1 MSMRRVWVTGAI
13 LAGATAIWAGGIAA
27 SSPIPLHQWLAHPHD
42 SWLLAQG
49 KNPNVVQL
57 TLPPL
62 KPLSAV
68 AQLGRKLFFD
78 PRLSGSGKLS
88 CASCH
93 NPGHAFAPAN
103 DLSVQLGGD
112 DMRRAGVRTVPS
124 LAYLY
129 RQQNFSIGPD
139 NPANESA
146 DLQHLAILGA
156 HAPRAQ
162 KTVLDVQTAA
172 ANMVPKGGLFWDGRV
187 NTLQQQAA
195 GPLFNPLE
203 MGAGSPDTIVAKL
216 EHAPYAHDFV
226 QLFGPRVFD
235 DPALAVSESLFAIS
249 RFQIEDPGFRP
260 FTSKYD
266 AWLRGHARFTPAE
279 LRGYLAFNDVHK
291 GNCAA
296 CHLDQVTRDGLP
308 PLFTD
313 MQFEALGVPRNPAL
327 PANHNPG
334 NFDLGLCGPYR
345 TDLKAQTQYCG
356 MFLTPTLRNVAT
368 RHVFFHNGVYHT
380 LSQVLDFYAF
390 RDTRPHKI
398 YPVDSGGRVEKYND
412 IPLKQ
417 RSNVDVSDPPLNR
430 KLGETP
436 AMNMQGM
443 RDIIAFLQ
451 TLNDGYSP
459 VKR

>member
-1 MSMRRVWVTGAI
+1 
-13 LAGATAIWAGGIAA
+13 
-27 SSPIPLHQWLAHPHD
+27 
-42 SWLLAQG
+42 
-49 KNPNVVQL
+49 
-57 TLPPL
+57 
-62 KPLSAV
+62 
-68 AQLGRKLFFD
+68 
-78 PRLSGSGKLS
+78 
-88 CASCH
+88 
-93 NPGHAFAPAN
+93 
-103 DLSVQLGGD
+103 
-112 DMRRAGVRTVPS
+112 
-124 LAYLY
+124 
-129 RQQNFSIGPD
+129 
-139 NPANESA
+139 
-146 DLQHLAILGA
+146 
-156 HAPRAQ
+156 
-162 KTVLDVQTAA
+162 
-172 ANMVPKGGLFWDGRV
+172 MVPKGGLFWDGRV
-187 NTLQQQAA
+187 NTLQQQAD

-203 MGAGSPDTIVAKL
+203 MDAGSPGTIVAKLEHAPYAEMDAGSPGTIVAKL
-216 EHAPYAHDFV
+216 EHAPYAHDFI
-226 QLFGPRVFD
+226 QLFGPRVFNE
-235 DPALAVSESLFAIS
+235 PTLAVSESLFAIS

-266 AWLRGHARFTPAE
+266 AWLQGHARFTPSE

-327 PANHNPG
+327 PANHHSG
-334 NFDLGLCGPYR
+334 DFDLGLCGPYR

-390 RDTRPHKI
+390 RDARPQKI
-398 YPVDSGGRVEKYND
+398 YPVGSGGRVEKYND

-417 RSNVDVSDPPLNR
+417 HSNVDVSDPPLNR

-436 AMNMQGM
+436 AMNMQDR